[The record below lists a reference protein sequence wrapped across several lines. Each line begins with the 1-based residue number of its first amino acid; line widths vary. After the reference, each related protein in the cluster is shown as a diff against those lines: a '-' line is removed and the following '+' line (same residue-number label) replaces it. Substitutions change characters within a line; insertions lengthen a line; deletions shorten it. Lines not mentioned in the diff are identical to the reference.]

1 MSRKSEEEPIRQAW
15 ADLCNIAECWD
26 WTAPRMLHEAE
37 KAEAREARG
46 AGVNYPKVEQLAG
59 LCETALEPP
68 ATLAGLYQLRA
79 GHRDVAITA
88 AAMRDRWSEKMQEW
102 AAQHGAAIKEFRSLS
117 IGAV

>member
-1 MSRKSEEEPIRQAW
+1 MSKREEAPIRQAW

-37 KAEAREARG
+37 KAESRNARD

-59 LCETALEPP
+59 LCETVLEPP

-79 GHRDVAITA
+79 GHRDVAIVA
-88 AAMRDRWSEKMQEW
+88 AAMRERWPEKMQEW
-102 AAQHGAAIKEFRSLS
+102 AAQHGETIKAFRERMLAAL
-117 IGAV
+117 

>member
-1 MSRKSEEEPIRQAW
+1 MSRKSEEETIRQAW
-15 ADLCNIAECWD
+15 ADLCDIAECWD

-59 LCETALEPP
+59 LCETVLEPP
-68 ATLAGLYQLRA
+68 ATLAGLYQLRT

-102 AAQHGAAIKEFRSLS
+102 AAQHGETIKAFRERTRAAL
-117 IGAV
+117 